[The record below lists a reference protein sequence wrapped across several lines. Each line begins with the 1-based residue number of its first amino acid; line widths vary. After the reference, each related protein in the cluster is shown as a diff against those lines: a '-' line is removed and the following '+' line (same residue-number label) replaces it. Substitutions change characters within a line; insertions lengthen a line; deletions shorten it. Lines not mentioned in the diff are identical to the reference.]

1 MCVWSW
7 IPECVQNEMRENI
20 EEIKIKQQSQIDAWW
35 QKADESWR
43 EQKDCGNDEEHSR
56 SLELQLGFPLRA
68 VFLQIL
74 PSASFSYVLHVAL
87 YTDMYTQSSLPF
99 KSNTCSILPTLCLWL
114 CVCVCVF
121 LCEKILRLAG
131 GLERLKLEGLSNP
144 VAMEIQD
151 IIKSHIEK
159 KWLPMFL
166 STTEFIERQ
175 KHRPKVGKIL
185 TT

>member
-99 KSNTCSILPTLCLWL
+99 KSNTCSILPTLRLWL

-121 LCEKILRLAG
+121 VKRYCVWQVDWSVWSWKVSQTQLPWRSRTSLRVTLRRNG
-131 GLERLKLEGLSNP
+131 CQCFCPQQSL
-144 VAMEIQD
+144 
-151 IIKSHIEK
+151 
-159 KWLPMFL
+159 
-166 STTEFIERQ
+166 
-175 KHRPKVGKIL
+175 
-185 TT
+185 